1 MGKPNTWAAVLIG
14 CCVIGAD
21 PVQAQDGDDAPACW
35 WEYASCARQSFG
47 DAKWRSVCYADFS
60 SCIGKQQLPVCTATP
75 TVPDCL
81 SYKTECDAL
90 AAGDAALL
98 ADCSDDADACALA
111 HGC

>member
-1 MGKPNTWAAVLIG
+1 MGKLNTWAAVLIG
-14 CCVIGAD
+14 CGVIGAD

-35 WEYASCARQSFG
+35 WEYANCARQSSG
-47 DAKWRSVCYADFS
+47 DPKWRSVCYADFS

-81 SYKTECDAL
+81 SYKAECDAL
-90 AAGDAALL
+90 AAGDAGLL